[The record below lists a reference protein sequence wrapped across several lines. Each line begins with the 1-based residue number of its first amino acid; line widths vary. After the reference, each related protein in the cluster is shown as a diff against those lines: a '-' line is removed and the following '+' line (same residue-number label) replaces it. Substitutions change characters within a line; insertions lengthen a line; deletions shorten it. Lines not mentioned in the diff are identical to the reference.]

1 MKLTY
6 EQMREMAKVGDPTG
20 KVPIKNQKGRV
31 LRPTTKQW
39 AHPQKTK
46 YMSTEGPQRLFHAPM
61 VSHSPIY
68 PHHSCSQH
76 PQLAGKR

>member
-6 EQMREMAKVGDPTG
+6 EQMRELAKVGDPTG
-20 KVPIKNQKGRV
+20 KVPIKNHKGRV

-39 AHPQKTK
+39 AHPQKNK

-61 VSHSPIY
+61 VNHSQTFPQA
-68 PHHSCSQH
+68 SCS
-76 PQLAGKR
+76 PRPPPRAKR

>member
-6 EQMREMAKVGDPTG
+6 GQMRLLSEIGDPHG
-20 KVPIKNQKGRV
+20 KITIKNKKGHV
-31 LRPTTKQW
+31 LRPTIKKWGNKETKS
-39 AHPQKTK
+39 
-46 YMSTEGPQRLFHAPM
+46 MSTPELQRPYHVPM